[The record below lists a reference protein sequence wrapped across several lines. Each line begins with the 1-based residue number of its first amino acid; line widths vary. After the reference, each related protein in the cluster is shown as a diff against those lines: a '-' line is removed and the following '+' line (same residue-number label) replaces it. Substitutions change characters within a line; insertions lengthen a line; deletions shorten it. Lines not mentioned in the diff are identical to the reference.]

1 MASKVLP
8 KQLTAFLLLVL
19 SGAPGRAPAQGARA
33 PAVEAAGLS
42 VERLARITATMNRYV
57 EGGRIAGTVSFVAR
71 DGRVAYFEA
80 VGKRDVEKALPME
93 RDTIFRIASMSKA
106 VTSVAAMILV
116 EEGRLLLTD
125 PVSKFLPAFKKTTV
139 LATPPGTPPATVPAK
154 REITIRDLLT
164 HMSGLSYGTGPAEAQ
179 YRAAGAY
186 LWYFADKPEPIGA
199 VVDRIAG
206 LPLDA
211 QPGERWVYGFST
223 DVLGRV
229 IEVVSGQNLDT
240 FFRSRIFEPLT
251 MKDTSFFLPAV
262 KRARLAAVYAAKPE
276 GGIERAPEGGR
287 GQGDYSDGPGKC
299 FSGGAGLLST
309 AGDYARFLQMLLEG
323 GTLDGVRILSPKTVQ
338 LMTANHVGS
347 LYDDGRA
354 GFGLG
359 FEVVE
364 AVGRAGKMGSPG
376 AYGWGSAYYSSYW
389 VDPAEKLVAVFLAQL
404 LPAGGLDLQAKFRNL
419 VYQAVVGPPEVSRK

>member
-1 MASKVLP
+1 MLAPKVLP
-8 KQLTAFLLLVL
+8 RQLTALLLLTLV
-19 SGAPGRAPAQGARA
+19 GAPGRARAEGARA

-42 VERLARITATMNRYV
+42 VERLGRITATMNRYV
-57 EGGRIAGTVSFVAR
+57 EEGRIAGTVSFVAR
-71 DGRVAYFEA
+71 DGRVAYFESA
-80 VGKRDVEKALPME
+80 GKRDVEKGLPME
-93 RDTIFRIASMSKA
+93 KDTIFRIASMTKA

-125 PVSKFLPAFKKTTV
+125 PVSKFLPAFRKTVV
-139 LATPPGTPPATVPAK
+139 LATPPATVPAK

-164 HMSGLSYGTGPAEAQ
+164 HTSGLSYGTGPAEAQ
-179 YRAAGAY
+179 YRAAGAH

-206 LPLDA
+206 LPFDA

-229 IEVVSGQNLDT
+229 IEVASGQALDT
-240 FFRSRIFEPLT
+240 FFRTRIFEPLA
-251 MKDTSFFLPAV
+251 MKDTSFFLPGA
-262 KRARLAAVYAAKPE
+262 KRGRLAAVYSAKPG
-276 GGIERAPEGGR
+276 GGIERAPEEGR
-287 GQGDYSDGPGKC
+287 GQGDYVDGPRKC

-309 AGDYARFLQMLLEG
+309 AGDYARFLQMLLDG
-323 GTLDGVRILSPKTVQ
+323 GSLGGVRVLSPKTVQ

-359 FEVVE
+359 FEVIE
-364 AVGRAGKMGSPG
+364 DVGRAGKMGSPG
-376 AYGWGSAYYSSYW
+376 SYGWGSAYYSSFC
-389 VDPAEKLVAVFLAQL
+389 VDPSEKLVAIFLAQL
-404 LPAGGLDLQAKFRNL
+404 LPAGSLDLQAKFRNL
-419 VYQAVVGPPEVSRK
+419 VYQAVVGPPEPSGK

>member
-1 MASKVLP
+1 VALKVLP

-57 EGGRIAGTVSFVAR
+57 EEGRIAGTVSFVAR

-80 VGKRDVEKALPME
+80 VGKRDVEKGLSME
-93 RDTIFRIASMSKA
+93 KDTIFRIASMSKA

-125 PVSKFLPAFKKTTV
+125 PVSKFLPAFKKTVV
-139 LATPPGTPPATVPAK
+139 LAAPLATVPAK
-154 REITIRDLLT
+154 REITVRDLLT
-164 HMSGLSYGTGPAEAQ
+164 HTSGLSYGTGPAEAQ

-206 LPLDA
+206 LPFDA

-229 IEVVSGQNLDT
+229 IEVVSGQNLET

-251 MKDTSFFLPAV
+251 MKDTSFFLPAA

-287 GQGDYSDGPGKC
+287 GQGDYVDGPGKC

-323 GTLDGVRILSPKTVQ
+323 GAWGGVRILSPKTVQ
-338 LMTANHVGS
+338 LMVANHVGS
-347 LYDDGRA
+347 LYDGGRA

-359 FEVVE
+359 FEIE
-364 AVGRAGKMGSPG
+364 EDVGRAGKMGSPG

-389 VDPAEKLVAVFLAQL
+389 VDPSEKLVAVFLAQL
-404 LPAGGLDLQAKFRNL
+404 QPAGGLDLQAKFRNL